1 MKNKKL
7 DPNSIVTKMLL
18 VRVIGLGIMI
28 LIAMMMQSCA
38 VEDHNCRDWR
48 VYHQTNGPIH

>member
-48 VYHQTNGPIH
+48 RYHQSNGPIL